1 MDEEEKVIE
10 YEKEKNPEVFKILK
24 DLVGNKKSIW
34 YKDKETNQ
42 FVEVLFADATVYFGY
57 AMKDDTLSDMVW
69 RVDLHSQHGIPR
81 LTIDIINFK
90 DIEYL
95 EEHMPCLNYFPT
107 SLLLEDYGTLWR
119 DNNEV

>member
-1 MDEEEKVIE
+1 MEEEEKVIE
-10 YEKEKNPEVFKILK
+10 YEKEKNPELFKILQ
-24 DLVGNKKSIW
+24 DLVSNKKPIW

-42 FVEVLFADATVYFGY
+42 FIEVPFADTTIYFDY
-57 AMKDDTLSDMVW
+57 TTKDGNHSDVVW
-69 RVDLHSQHGIPR
+69 EVDLRFRHGTPR

-95 EEHMPCLNYFPT
+95 QEHMPCLNYFPT

-119 DNNEV
+119 DRNDA